1 MKKVAIVNVFFPP
14 QTIGGAT
21 RVVSDNIDTIVQ
33 KYSDEVEIVG
43 FCTQADC
50 RKEYDVEVYP
60 YKGFRVYR
68 VNSHFREN
76 MDWHAKDENFYE
88 IFKNFLEFEKPDI
101 VHFHCVQRMTASVVE
116 AAKDAGIPYFV
127 TAHDAWWISDYQF
140 LTDQNDRVYPEGHVD
155 RFDDRNYPEGI
166 SPTQS
171 IQRERYLKG
180 LLRSAN
186 AVLHVSESFKKIYEK
201 NGVLNNKVIK
211 NGVSSTIEW
220 LLKDTTYTNN
230 VVLGHIGGMSAHKG
244 FDVFKKAL
252 ESFDGEGLEAIIV
265 DHSKE
270 ASYVAR
276 EKIGNVPVKYVGRQ
290 SQDKIVDLYTS
301 MDVLFAPS
309 KWPESFGLVTR
320 EAMASDC
327 WIVTSKL
334 GGIGEDVTDENG
346 FIIDATADEI
356 LSVLN
361 VIASN
366 LSLYKG
372 PSKSKEI
379 RTSSMQAEEL
389 VSNIY
394 RGCYE

>member
-116 AAKDAGIPYFV
+116 AARDVGIPYFV

-140 LTDQNDRVYPEGHVD
+140 LTDQNDRVYPEGHID
-155 RFDDRNYPEGI
+155 RFDDREYPEGI
-166 SPTQS
+166 TPTQS

-180 LLRSAN
+180 LLKSAS
-186 AVLHVSESFKKIYEK
+186 AVLHVSESFKAIYEK

-211 NGVSSTIEW
+211 NGVSSTVEW
-220 LLKDTTYTNN
+220 RMKDTACTKN

-244 FDVFKKAL
+244 FDVFKRAL
-252 ESFDGEGLEAIIV
+252 ELFDGEGLEAIIV

-276 EKIGNVPVKYVGRQ
+276 EKIGSVPVKYVGRQ

-309 KWPESFGLVTR
+309 LWPESFGLVTR
-320 EAMASDC
+320 EANACGCWVVASD
-327 WIVTSKL
+327 L
-334 GGIGEDVTDENG
+334 GGIGEDIKNSSG
-346 FIIDATADEI
+346 FVVSASVNDLLFVINEISRNMKRYKQNSDCCATAHTSESQVD
-356 LSVLN
+356 
-361 VIASN
+361 
-366 LSLYKG
+366 SLV
-372 PSKSKEI
+372 KEVYL
-379 RTSSMQAEEL
+379 R
-389 VSNIY
+389 
-394 RGCYE
+394 